1 MAISILLANLR
12 VSRSHVHDL
21 ARVNGYSTR
30 RNLWASYQRFLPR
43 RDTHGHYG
51 HHGSGSP
58 RTNSTF
64 AEQFTAPS
72 LTSPTLFVVGLS
84 GLAYYAAGTATN
96 RDTQYWAEK
105 LGAGQW
111 WRGLTAPGSF
121 ELRRA
126 RVLDLKQ
133 RLTEHLSSLRD
144 NTALLPVAVRV
155 FVNRTAYIAA
165 NNWLGAGEGRQTS
178 MMITG
183 LCASIFVAWQ
193 IPALRGV
200 MRRHFLHDP
209 LSGRHHTMATSIFS
223 HSAFMHLAFNS
234 LALLSFGTAANALLR
249 NKQALVPSGLPES
262 TSMYH
267 FMAFFLTAGL
277 FSSYVSHIISTR
289 VRLPA
294 LLRTLTSTSI
304 RTEAIA
310 ASRAHGVIAPSLGAS
325 GAIYA
330 AVTASALAY
339 PDASVSLIFLPFVSL
354 PIGAGV
360 GGMVCLDII
369 GIIRG
374 WSFIGTILSSSVK
387 ATCRGVVEM
396 SFQYSH
402 VNALAAQVLGRNTTR
417 WPERQLSTTT
427 PLDSHVSSSR
437 SLDIKGGDIMPRRSL
452 KKMSQNDSKLK
463 SITGDEIVLKPESV
477 IALEQLAQHV
487 PSYPPPGQTK
497 RFPRSRQAAVL
508 VALFV
513 GRLGDIYVLLSRQV
527 LSLSICGLLSRS
539 FSRSLGLRTYGG
551 DTSLPGGRMEP
562 NDRSIEDTARRE
574 AFEEVRAY
582 QPYSGRRLKL
592 HAGWPAD
599 RQAPD
604 QVSVHVG
611 TILVVVLIKD
621 QSLNPKLNA
630 PEVDLLFTHPLRA
643 FLYEEPPASLF
654 PLGSHPPSDGAIR
667 SLPPPPARQESI
679 SDPTP
684 TSEKHRSSQKKLF
697 QSKRPK
703 FATASYH
710 ARGPAAY
717 PPPEQPAVAPY
728 HSYVDVAWG
737 PAKEPVRFHRFLTG
751 REEQGVK
758 PIFGLTASILLQT
771 AIVAYNPQVPDF
783 ELKAPNQR
791 STEQRFATAMRT
803 VPVLREAARAE
814 DLKEWGPWDEKLVPK
829 SKL

>member
-12 VSRSHVHDL
+12 VSRSHVHNL

-267 FMAFFLTAGL
+267 FMAFFLTAG
-277 FSSYVSHIISTR
+277 FF
-289 VRLPA
+289 
-294 LLRTLTSTSI
+294 
-304 RTEAIA
+304 
-310 ASRAHGVIAPSLGAS
+310 
-325 GAIYA
+325 
-330 AVTASALAY
+330 
-339 PDASVSLIFLPFVSL
+339 FLC
-354 PIGAGV
+354 I
-360 GGMVCLDII
+360 
-369 GIIRG
+369 
-374 WSFIGTILSSSVK
+374 
-387 ATCRGVVEM
+387 
-396 SFQYSH
+396 
-402 VNALAAQVLGRNTTR
+402 
-417 WPERQLSTTT
+417 
-427 PLDSHVSSSR
+427 
-437 SLDIKGGDIMPRRSL
+437 
-452 KKMSQNDSKLK
+452 
-463 SITGDEIVLKPESV
+463 
-477 IALEQLAQHV
+477 
-487 PSYPPPGQTK
+487 
-497 RFPRSRQAAVL
+497 
-508 VALFV
+508 
-513 GRLGDIYVLLSRQV
+513 
-527 LSLSICGLLSRS
+527 
-539 FSRSLGLRTYGG
+539 
-551 DTSLPGGRMEP
+551 
-562 NDRSIEDTARRE
+562 
-574 AFEEVRAY
+574 
-582 QPYSGRRLKL
+582 
-592 HAGWPAD
+592 
-599 RQAPD
+599 
-604 QVSVHVG
+604 
-611 TILVVVLIKD
+611 
-621 QSLNPKLNA
+621 
-630 PEVDLLFTHPLRA
+630 
-643 FLYEEPPASLF
+643 
-654 PLGSHPPSDGAIR
+654 
-667 SLPPPPARQESI
+667 
-679 SDPTP
+679 
-684 TSEKHRSSQKKLF
+684 
-697 QSKRPK
+697 
-703 FATASYH
+703 
-710 ARGPAAY
+710 
-717 PPPEQPAVAPY
+717 
-728 HSYVDVAWG
+728 
-737 PAKEPVRFHRFLTG
+737 
-751 REEQGVK
+751 
-758 PIFGLTASILLQT
+758 
-771 AIVAYNPQVPDF
+771 AYN
-783 ELKAPNQR
+783 LY
-791 STEQRFATAMRT
+791 
-803 VPVLREAARAE
+803 AR
-814 DLKEWGPWDEKLVPK
+814 
-829 SKL
+829 

>member
-1 MAISILLANLR
+1 MGIQLDEICGPLTNDSCPDAILMGTMDIMVGLTT
-12 VSRSHVHDL
+12 DKF
-21 ARVNGYSTR
+21 YIC
-30 RNLWASYQRFLPR
+30 
-43 RDTHGHYG
+43 
-51 HHGSGSP
+51 
-58 RTNSTF
+58 RT
-64 AEQFTAPS
+64 
-72 LTSPTLFVVGLS
+72 FVVGLS

-165 NNWLGAGEGRQTS
+165 NNWLGAGEGLQTS

-374 WSFIGTILSSSVK
+374 WRGT
-387 ATCRGVVEM
+387 
-396 SFQYSH
+396 
-402 VNALAAQVLGRNTTR
+402 
-417 WPERQLSTTT
+417 
-427 PLDSHVSSSR
+427 
-437 SLDIKGGDIMPRRSL
+437 IMPRRSL
-452 KKMSQNDSKLK
+452 KNMSQNDSKLK
-463 SITGDEIVLKPESV
+463 SVTGDEIVLKPESV

-487 PSYPPPGQTK
+487 PSYLHQAKPKG
-497 RFPRSRQAAVL
+497 SLVRQAAVL

-513 GRLGDIYVLLSRQV
+513 GRLGDIYILLSRQV

-611 TILVVVLIKD
+611 TILIGNSLIVTPRLIKD
-621 QSLNPKLNA
+621 QSLKPKLNA

-654 PLGSHPPSDGAIR
+654 PLGSHPPSDGCH
-667 SLPPPPARQESI
+667 
-679 SDPTP
+679 
-684 TSEKHRSSQKKLF
+684 KHTSSQKKLF

-717 PPPEQPAVAPY
+717 PPPEQPAVARIIRTLMWP
-728 HSYVDVAWG
+728 
-737 PAKEPVRFHRFLTG
+737 
-751 REEQGVK
+751 GV
-758 PIFGLTASILLQT
+758 Q
-771 AIVAYNPQVPDF
+771 
-783 ELKAPNQR
+783 
-791 STEQRFATAMRT
+791 
-803 VPVLREAARAE
+803 
-814 DLKEWGPWDEKLVPK
+814 PK
-829 SKL
+829 SLCVSIVS

>member
-12 VSRSHVHDL
+12 VSRSHVHNL

-183 LCASIFVAWQ
+183 
-193 IPALRGV
+193 
-200 MRRHFLHDP
+200 
-209 LSGRHHTMATSIFS
+209 
-223 HSAFMHLAFNS
+223 
-234 LALLSFGTAANALLR
+234 TAANALLR

-374 WSFIGTILSSSVK
+374 WRTFDHWAHLAGASF
-387 ATCRGVVEM
+387 GVVYYRYGAD
-396 SFQYSH
+396 FWDWVRRH
-402 VNALAAQVLGRNTTR
+402 
-417 WPERQLSTTT
+417 T
-427 PLDSHVSSSR
+427 P
-437 SLDIKGGDIMPRRSL
+437 
-452 KKMSQNDSKLK
+452 
-463 SITGDEIVLKPESV
+463 
-477 IALEQLAQHV
+477 
-487 PSYPPPGQTK
+487 
-497 RFPRSRQAAVL
+497 
-508 VALFV
+508 
-513 GRLGDIYVLLSRQV
+513 
-527 LSLSICGLLSRS
+527 GL
-539 FSRSLGLRTYGG
+539 
-551 DTSLPGGRMEP
+551 
-562 NDRSIEDTARRE
+562 
-574 AFEEVRAY
+574 
-582 QPYSGRRLKL
+582 
-592 HAGWPAD
+592 H
-599 RQAPD
+599 
-604 QVSVHVG
+604 
-611 TILVVVLIKD
+611 
-621 QSLNPKLNA
+621 
-630 PEVDLLFTHPLRA
+630 
-643 FLYEEPPASLF
+643 
-654 PLGSHPPSDGAIR
+654 
-667 SLPPPPARQESI
+667 LPPVQ
-679 SDPTP
+679 
-684 TSEKHRSSQKKLF
+684 
-697 QSKRPK
+697 
-703 FATASYH
+703 
-710 ARGPAAY
+710 
-717 PPPEQPAVAPY
+717 
-728 HSYVDVAWG
+728 
-737 PAKEPVRFHRFLTG
+737 
-751 REEQGVK
+751 
-758 PIFGLTASILLQT
+758 
-771 AIVAYNPQVPDF
+771 
-783 ELKAPNQR
+783 
-791 STEQRFATAMRT
+791 
-803 VPVLREAARAE
+803 
-814 DLKEWGPWDEKLVPK
+814 
-829 SKL
+829 